1 MLVERRR
8 CTLRHIDGHV
18 EAVRV
23 LAECGANIH
32 AQTNDGTTPLQLS
45 LRHGHHQVAE
55 VLRELE
61 RIAHTQQQAAKERAQ
76 QAAKQDIA
84 EASELADRMAAA
96 LIEEEE
102 REEEAKTKVR
112 LAPPSPTHRAP

>member
-1 MLVERRR
+1 
-8 CTLRHIDGHV
+8 V

-23 LAECGANIH
+23 LAECGANIG
-32 AQTNDGTTPLQLS
+32 ARTNDGITPLQFS
-45 LRHGHHQVAE
+45 VQRGHHQVAE
-55 VLRELE
+55 LLRELE
-61 RIAHTQQQAAKERAQ
+61 RIARTQQQAAKERAQ
-76 QAAKQDIA
+76 QAAKQDTA

-112 LAPPSPTHRAP
+112 LAPPSRTHRAP